1 MQEELMRTYT
11 VLSRLNASC
20 REQVI
25 SQEEL
30 DEQDSN
36 FEDLRKILI
45 ELGNILTKLE
55 SNDLKSVDETVETL
69 LQLHLKFSDY
79 IWHIDQVHELVKKM
93 AGNYRDSY

>member
-1 MQEELMRTYT
+1 MQEDLIRTYT

-20 REQVI
+20 REKVI

-30 DEQDSN
+30 DEQNSN
-36 FEDLRKILI
+36 FEDFQKMVVELRD
-45 ELGNILTKLE
+45 ILTKLE
-55 SNDLKSVDETVETL
+55 SGDLKSVDETVETL